1 VLVCGVLAAWTSA
14 WLAGRV
20 GPDDVVDAVT
30 GGDLPH
36 QVVGTTELDFVPLAA
51 LLVEWRRRGGPVR
64 AVVPA
69 PGDVR
74 GLPGPPAFRSAALDA
89 GQAAF
94 GGGLGVVPELI
105 EHGPSSAPPT
115 MLWHVYEVEAAPLD
129 FVQLGDAQYELGT
142 AIRDCAGD
150 LARAGV
156 AGSATGIGDAL
167 HDARRA
173 GERLVLPPGFP
184 PRAVAML
191 AQAERLSAVL
201 ELAAADPVGGAIDTG
216 GAAARR
222 DALRPLETAVR
233 RARLAGYNA
242 LSTGQ

>member
-1 VLVCGVLAAWTSA
+1 MLVSGVLAAWASA
-14 WLAGRV
+14 WLAGAV
-20 GPDDVVDAVT
+20 GADDVVDAVT
-30 GGDLPH
+30 GDDLPH
-36 QVVGTTELDFVPLAA
+36 QVVGTPELDFAPLAR

-64 AVVPA
+64 AVVPT

-74 GLPGPPAFRSAALDA
+74 GVPGPPAFRSAALDA
-89 GQAAF
+89 GQAAYA
-94 GGGLGVVPELI
+94 GGLGVVPELI

-115 MLWHVYEVEAAPLD
+115 VLWHAFSVEPAPPD
-129 FVQLGDAQYELGT
+129 FLALGDAQYELGT

-150 LARAGV
+150 LVRAGV
-156 AGSATGIGDAL
+156 AGASTGVGDAL

-173 GERLVLPPGFP
+173 GEHLTLPPGFP

-201 ELAAADPVGGAIDTG
+201 ELAAADPVGGAIDTRG
-216 GAAARR
+216 VAARR

-242 LSTGQ
+242 LSG

>member
-1 VLVCGVLAAWTSA
+1 MLVSGVLAAWASA
-14 WLAGRV
+14 WLAGAV
-20 GPDDVVDAVT
+20 GADDVVDAVT
-30 GGDLPH
+30 GSDLPH
-36 QVVGTTELDFVPLAA
+36 QVVGTPDLDFVPLAH
-51 LLVEWRRRGGPVR
+51 LLVEWRRRGGQVR

-74 GLPGPPAFRSAALDA
+74 GVPAPPAFRSAALDA
-89 GQAAF
+89 GEAVY

-115 MLWHVYEVEAAPLD
+115 VLWHVWEVEPAPPD
-129 FVQLGDAQYELGT
+129 VIPLGDAQYELGT
-142 AIRDCAGD
+142 AIRDCASD

-156 AGSATGIGDAL
+156 AGGGADLGDAL

-184 PRAVAML
+184 PRAVAVL
-191 AQAERLSAVL
+191 AQAERMSAVL
-201 ELAAADPVGGAIDTG
+201 ELAAADPVGGAVDTRG
-216 GAAARR
+216 VAARR

-242 LSTGQ
+242 LAG

>member
-1 VLVCGVLAAWTSA
+1 MLVCGVLAAWTSA

-30 GGDLPH
+30 GDDLPH
-36 QVVGTTELDFVPLAA
+36 QVVGTAELDFVPIAA

-74 GLPGPPAFRSAALDA
+74 GVPGPPVFRSAALDT

-94 GGGLGVVPELI
+94 GGGLGVVPEVI

-115 MLWHVYEVEAAPLD
+115 VLWHAFEVESAPAD
-129 FVQLGDAQYELGT
+129 FIQLGDAQYELGA

-150 LARAGV
+150 LTRSGV
-156 AGSATGIGDAL
+156 AGASADIGDAL

-184 PRAVAML
+184 ARAVAIL

-201 ELAAADPVGGAIDTG
+201 DLAAADPAGGAIDTG
-216 GAAARR
+216 GVRARR
-222 DALRPLETAVR
+222 EALRPLEIAVR

-242 LSTGQ
+242 LSA